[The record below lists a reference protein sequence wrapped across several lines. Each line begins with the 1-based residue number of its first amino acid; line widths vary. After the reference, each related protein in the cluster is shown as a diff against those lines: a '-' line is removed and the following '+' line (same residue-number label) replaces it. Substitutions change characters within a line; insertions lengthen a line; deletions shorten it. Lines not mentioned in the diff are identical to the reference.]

1 MQIILDISGG
11 NTHKNDWAY
20 AKRMIDEV
28 AAVDN
33 HKHEII
39 LKPQLFVKA
48 GDNIPLKAIIFDKM
62 FHYSK
67 KLGYKMTASVFDEIS
82 LAFLLLYEPCFIKIA
97 NRRDLDWLIG
107 EIPRKIPV
115 YKSVSPEEY
124 WGGGIGDA
132 GLRWAFEHTIHLLCV
147 SKYPATATDYLKD
160 KPASLS
166 NLKPYGLSDHTI
178 GIDFVKEQEPQAYE
192 CHFAL
197 EDSTGLDAGPW
208 AKRPKE
214 LKEVLEL

>member
-115 YKSVSPEEY
+115 YKS
-124 WGGGIGDA
+124 IGSLQEFDNKVVNLA
-132 GLRWAFEHTIHLLCV
+132 CV
-147 SKYPATATDYLKD
+147 SKYPATIDDYLKTW
-160 KPASLS
+160 AT
-166 NLKPYGLSDHTI
+166 NYAVSDHTI
-178 GIDFVKEQEPQAYE
+178 GLELVKLYQPKIYE
-192 CHFAL
+192 CHFCL

>member
-107 EIPRKIPV
+107 EIPRKIWI
-115 YKSVSPEEY
+115 YRSVSSKKDVNAGWEY
-124 WGGGIGDA
+124 GEVDVNLGCI
-132 GLRWAFEHTIHLLCV
+132 
-147 SKYPATATDYLKD
+147 SKYPATIKDYSCFDLD
-160 KPASLS
+160 W
-166 NLKPYGLSDHTI
+166 YGLSDHTVGLELLKTHKPSI
-178 GIDFVKEQEPQAYE
+178 WEK
-192 CHFAL
+192 HFKL
-197 EDSTGLDAGPW
+197 NDSTGLDAGPW
-208 AKRPKE
+208 AITPKE